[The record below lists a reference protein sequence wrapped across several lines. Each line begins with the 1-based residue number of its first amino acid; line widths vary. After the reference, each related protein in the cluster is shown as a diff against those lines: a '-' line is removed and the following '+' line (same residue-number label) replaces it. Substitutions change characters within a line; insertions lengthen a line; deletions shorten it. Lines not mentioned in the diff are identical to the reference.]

1 MRVML
6 FSMKSILL
14 STIKVIVAHLLTLL
28 SISIG
33 GAILYMIFNMCST
46 LVAGQGFAAFN
57 LAFFIQGFFLTLPFV
72 FALSAAFV
80 AFYSIR
86 NKDISTVAMIVF
98 SVIYMGLWI
107 FIQPVVIK
115 KGIQKASKSSYVIK
129 REPLSS
135 GYFRNVTD
143 RYVFYYSSVDEE
155 NLASGVC
162 MDKNGVSQNVYT
174 FKDMELADTTAFFT
188 DSLIQSSIDIPA
200 VTKLAITGINR
211 YIGVITFACSG
222 KKMEWILFSSLGLA
236 LVSLVFMRGFS
247 KWRFINVVSIL
258 SISIGIIA
266 INVNMLSYGR
276 LYFMTERVN
285 SLFAFAPKNSNFLLF
300 IVNVVL
306 AAAFIV
312 LGLIFTSRNMEDD
325 ARAGLNFGDDE

>member
-86 NKDISTVAMIVF
+86 NKEISTVALVIF
-98 SVIYMGLWI
+98 SVLFMATWI
-107 FIQPVVIK
+107 FVQPFVIK

-129 REPLSS
+129 REPLST

-155 NLASGVC
+155 NIASGVC
-162 MDKNGVSQNVYT
+162 IDKRGISDNVFT
-174 FKDMELADTTAFFT
+174 FKDIELADTTSTFT

-200 VTKLAITGINR
+200 ITKLAIKGINR
-211 YIGVITFACSG
+211 YIGVVTFACSG
-222 KKMEWILFSSLGLA
+222 KKIEWLLFSSLSLVLA
-236 LVSLVFMRGFS
+236 SLVFMRGFS

-258 SISIGIIA
+258 SISIGIICL
-266 INVNMLSYGR
+266 NVNMLSYGK
-276 LYFMTERVN
+276 LYFLTERIN
-285 SLFAFAPKNSNFLLF
+285 SIFKFAPNNSNFLLF
-300 IVNVVL
+300 LINVVL

-312 LGLIFTSRNMEDD
+312 LGLIFTSRNREDEVH
-325 ARAGLNFGDDE
+325 AASVYGDDD

>member
-1 MRVML
+1 
-6 FSMKSILL
+6 MKSILL